1 MFTPYESGMYKI
13 CVELSRPMPEEF
25 WEYGNPMVRL
35 LDCSH
40 EQRFYFEVEHGIQK
54 YNMTKLAKVEDIE
67 QVDKTINSL
76 VRVLKEMTSELK
88 IQHVGDRIM
97 S

>member
-1 MFTPYESGMYKI
+1 
-13 CVELSRPMPEEF
+13 
-25 WEYGNPMVRL
+25 
-35 LDCSH
+35 
-40 EQRFYFEVEHGIQK
+40 
-54 YNMTKLAKVEDIE
+54 MTKLAKVEDIE

-88 IQHVGDRIM
+88 IQHVFKPLFYN